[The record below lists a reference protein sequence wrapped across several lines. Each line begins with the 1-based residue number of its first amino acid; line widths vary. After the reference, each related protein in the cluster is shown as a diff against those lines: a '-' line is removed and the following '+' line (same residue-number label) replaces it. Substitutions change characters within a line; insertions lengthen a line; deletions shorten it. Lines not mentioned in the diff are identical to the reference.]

1 MNTYRL
7 FMLGVGS
14 AIGVLLMDRTTAPQ
28 SLGIDPGS
36 LWETY
41 SPLILGVIAS
51 ILNNGDWPDWVKKI
65 GTKFIEEKG
74 GDIKGGNGVLS
85 LYLELVKV
93 LEGYRKNPVD
103 NAEKIAHLR
112 LMLLDLHEDVVGYS
126 DK

>member
-1 MNTYRL
+1 
-7 FMLGVGS
+7 MLGVGS